1 MNKFYTIGQAAK
13 LTNTTTET
21 LRHYDRIK
29 LVNAYKDENT
39 NYRYYKEEDIIK
51 INIIKALQLMDVSLE
66 EIKEVLE
73 YEDLN
78 KIVAFLDKTL
88 IKVNDK
94 ISLLERSKE
103 KILNAKKSYISK
115 LEENNIIYNIQIKE
129 LEERNILLSDSLEVP
144 TTSNLYNYL
153 SSFYNM
159 LDNKIKDK
167 VEFYDYLA
175 GIYIKDNYQR
185 LFAVVK
191 DGKDYLKTITLAKGK
206 YLCLRT
212 TKENYNNS
220 LNKIKDI
227 ALNKYNVKITNVI
240 AMIIIKGILEW
251 DYELEIYLG
260 I

>member
-51 INIIKALQLMDVSLE
+51 INIIKALQLMDISLE

-78 KIVAFLDKTL
+78 KIVAFLDKAL

-103 KILNAKKSYISK
+103 KILNAKT
-115 LEENNIIYNIQIKE
+115 IYFSVFFG
-129 LEERNILLSDSLEVP
+129 LSQ
-144 TTSNLYNYL
+144 
-153 SSFYNM
+153 
-159 LDNKIKDK
+159 KIKK
-167 VEFYDYLA
+167 LA
-175 GIYIKDNYQR
+175 
-185 LFAVVK
+185 
-191 DGKDYLKTITLAKGK
+191 
-206 YLCLRT
+206 
-212 TKENYNNS
+212 NN
-220 LNKIKDI
+220 KKC
-227 ALNKYNVKITNVI
+227 
-240 AMIIIKGILEW
+240 
-251 DYELEIYLG
+251 
-260 I
+260 